1 MNRIQLGIRLLA
13 IRRVLIRHGI
23 DQLLG
28 DAELLGP
35 ARLLFRL
42 HPAAGS
48 QRRGEAPRGVRIRQA
63 LEDLGPIFVKFGQS
77 VSTRQDL
84 LPPDIGQELT
94 RLQDEVPPFP
104 AEQALAEVERNF
116 GASAETVFAQF
127 DREALAAA
135 SIAQVHAAR
144 LHSGEDVVVKV
155 LRPRIRE
162 LIEQDLE
169 VMYALARL
177 AERWWP
183 EARRL
188 RPVAVVGEYEK
199 TILNELDLLREA
211 GNANQLRRNWN
222 GSPLIYVP
230 KVYFDYCRTGVMV
243 MERIRGIP
251 VDDIEALKAANVN
264 IPKLAANG
272 VEIFFTQVFRDN
284 FFHADMHPGNIFV
297 DASNP
302 ELPRYAAVDFG
313 IVGTLDER
321 DRRYLAENFLA
332 FFDRDYYRVAKL
344 HVDSGWVPAGTRVD
358 ELESAVRTVC
368 EPIFSKPLKEI
379 SFGQVLLQLIAV
391 ARRFNMEVQPQLIL
405 LQKTLVQIEGLG
417 RVLYPDLD
425 IWQTGK
431 PVLKAWMIE
440 QTGPKA
446 TLKRLR
452 REWPDLR
459 YALEKLP
466 QVARKLVDGALDERA
481 PAPVEPHE
489 SQATRQAEA
498 RARHGA
504 TAGAALLISAA
515 VWLGLGHASGL
526 DRVAGRRGRTPDAL
540 ADKTVGAPSGATAAV
555 SDRSR
560 RGAPTTSQSL

>member
-1 MNRIQLGIRLLA
+1 MNRLQLLVRLLA
-13 IRRVLIRHGI
+13 IQRVLVRHGI
-23 DQLLG
+23 DQLL
-28 DAELLGP
+28 AETELLGP
-35 ARLLFRL
+35 ARLLFHL
-42 HPAAGS
+42 NPATWG
-48 QRRGEAPRGVRIRQA
+48 QRRSDAPRGVRIRQA

-77 VSTRQDL
+77 LSTRQDL
-84 LPPDIGQELT
+84 LAPDIGQELAK
-94 RLQDEVPPFP
+94 LQDEVPPFP
-104 AEQALAEVERNF
+104 AEQALAEVERSY
-116 GASAETVFAQF
+116 GAPAETVFASF
-127 DREALAAA
+127 DKEALAAA

-155 LRPRIRE
+155 LRPRVRQ
-162 LIEQDLE
+162 LIQQDLE
-169 VMYALARL
+169 VMYTLARL
-177 AERWWP
+177 AWRWWP
-183 EARRL
+183 DARRL
-188 RPVAVVGEYEK
+188 RPVEVVREYEK

-211 GNANQLRRNWN
+211 ANATQLRRNWQ

-251 VDDIEALKAANVN
+251 IDDMTALRDAAVN

-302 ELPRYAAVDFG
+302 DNPRYCAVDFG
-313 IVGTLDER
+313 IVGSLDER
-321 DRRYLAENFLA
+321 DSRYLAENFLA

-379 SFGQVLLQLIAV
+379 SFGQVLLQLISV
-391 ARRFNMEVQPQLIL
+391 ARRFDMEVQPQLIL

-417 RVLYPDLD
+417 RVLYPELD

-440 QTGPKA
+440 QTGPRA
-446 TLKRLR
+446 TLRRLR

-466 QVARKLVDGALDERA
+466 LVARKLVDDALDDKV
-481 PAPVEPHE
+481 PAGTPVPDEGPG
-489 SQATRQAEA
+489 AGA

-504 TAGAALLISAA
+504 TAGAALLVSAA
-515 VWLGLGHASGL
+515 VWLGLDTPPSWVGWAAG
-526 DRVAGRRGRTPDAL
+526 VAGLVTL
-540 ADKTVGAPSGATAAV
+540 WFTKPS
-555 SDRSR
+555 
-560 RGAPTTSQSL
+560 